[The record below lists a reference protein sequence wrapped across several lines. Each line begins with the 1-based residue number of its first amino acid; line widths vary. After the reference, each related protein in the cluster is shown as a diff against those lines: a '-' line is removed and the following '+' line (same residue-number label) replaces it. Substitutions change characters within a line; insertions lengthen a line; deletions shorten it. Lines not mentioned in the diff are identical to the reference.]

1 LTDLERFFVQLVRN
15 VAAEDSIRLQKPL
28 LLGDIRNSILPYR
41 ANRRALGL
49 ESSEDYEWV
58 LLRLCAGEGGF
69 ARTGPDDV
77 ADDFLNEVGT
87 PNPDL
92 TVVQR
97 HENAV
102 VHLDPRAVA
111 KALDGATKLV
121 YAPHEPASQS
131 GVEQP
136 VASKGKRPVRMPP
149 PATPQ
154 RGKASDTGS
163 RCSRCGITLP
173 ARRVVNFCPGCGQN
187 LSRPRCVSCQT
198 ELDPT
203 WRHCVNCGATVA
215 AK

>member
-15 VAAEDSIRLQKPL
+15 VAAEDSTRLQKPL
-28 LLGDIRNSILPYR
+28 LLVDIRNSILPYR
-41 ANRRALGL
+41 ANRRALRL

-77 ADDFLNEVGT
+77 ADDFRNEVGT

-111 KALDGATKLV
+111 KALDPDPELV
-121 YAPHEPASQS
+121 YAPRAPASQS
-131 GVEQP
+131 GTQP
-136 VASKGKRPVRMPP
+136 AAASKGKRPVREPR

-173 ARRVVNFCPGCGQN
+173 AGRVVNFCPGCGQN
-187 LSRPRCVSCQT
+187 LSRRRCASCQT
-198 ELDPT
+198 ELEPT

-215 AK
+215 AN